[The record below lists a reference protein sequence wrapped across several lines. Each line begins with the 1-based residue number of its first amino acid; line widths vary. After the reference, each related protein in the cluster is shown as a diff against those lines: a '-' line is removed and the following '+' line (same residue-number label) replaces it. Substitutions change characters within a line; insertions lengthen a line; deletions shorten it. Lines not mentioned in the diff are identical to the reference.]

1 MSGLVHIQL
10 VFLHASVAL
19 DASVRPLYNLRS
31 NMQDFCTSSISLSHN
46 PWPTMPTNLLC
57 YTQVLVNYTQIS
69 QHYWPWTEES
79 AGLWQRSITPPAL
92 NKQLIGLLPPLFWR
106 KTLCCR
112 VTVLTFDPGSPLD
125 SLQLITEV
133 LTGREDG
140 SVNNRLCTFMKHLQC
155 WIMCTSYDV
164 LVLSHRKEKS

>member
-1 MSGLVHIQL
+1 MQL
-10 VFLHASVAL
+10 VFLRASVAL
-19 DASVRPLYNLRS
+19 DASVWPLYNLRS
-31 NMQDFCTSSISLSHN
+31 NMQDFCTSSISLSRN

-57 YTQVLVNYTQIS
+57 YSQVVVNYTQIS
-69 QHYWPWTEES
+69 QHYWPRTEES

-112 VTVLTFDPGSPLD
+112 VKVLTFDTGSLTRSQRLD

-140 SVNNRLCTFMKHLQC
+140 SVNNRLCTFMKHLQS
-155 WIMCTSYDV
+155 WIMCSSYDV
-164 LVLSHRKEKS
+164 LVLSHWKEIS